1 MAASEAT
8 IGLGSAFSHR
18 TSAAGVT
25 PAVYAE
31 IGEAVSITPPNPTR
45 ETADTTH
52 LKSPNGTREFIGTLR
67 DGGEVTVMF
76 NWTDAAYA
84 KASALFLED
93 DVQGFRI
100 DYPDGATEDFN
111 AIVTGKPGE
120 PIEVDSV
127 RRFSLPMKVSGLPV
141 YTEAGA

>member
-8 IGLGSAFSHR
+8 IGLGSTFSHR

-45 ETADTTH
+45 ETVDVTH
-52 LKSPNGTREFIGTLR
+52 LKSPNGTREFKGTLR
-67 DGGEVTVMF
+67 DGGEVNVMF
-76 NWTDAAYA
+76 NFTPASYA

-93 DVQGFRI
+93 EVQGFRI
-100 DYPDGATEDFN
+100 DYPDSSNEDFD

-141 YTEAGA
+141 YTEA